1 MKRNK
6 MTFKEVRN
14 LFFAEHPEFTH
25 ERRARKSQSEY
36 STTCRCYFCD
46 FVEFLRRDGQI
57 TDKQAGRLTL
67 G

>member
-14 LFFAEHPEFTH
+14 LFFAEHPQFTH
-25 ERRARKSQSEY
+25 ERRARKSQNAY
-36 STTCRCYFCD
+36 SCDCRCYFCD
-46 FVEFLRRDGQI
+46 FVEFLRRNGDI
-57 TDKQAGRLTL
+57 TDKQADRLTL